1 MGSVKWYLFNL
12 QVWIVLFDT
21 SVGLLTIPV
30 LLLPR
35 FALFPMGILKVLG
48 VPSMLQ
54 TFAVF
59 ALLGFMMISIIAIF
73 KNRFFAVCSFRWKK
87 FCVKWKRTWIMLH
100 YFGVIAAL
108 IIFGFMAPNQ
118 EEAKQRLLEV
128 LPCLP
133 AYIQTSPIFI
143 ACEDYTYQLL
153 LMVFFT
159 TLACLEVL
167 FFVISIGGHS
177 IQQLR
182 LKQISSKTFKMQR
195 NFFFALMIQIGVP
208 MVLLLFPFGYQWMA
222 VIYNYY
228 NQGYNNLSMMTEAM
242 HGLVSTI
249 VTLLVHRP
257 YRKILF
263 SMVTRHFGIFAHNG
277 LCYMFYYKQHRTVA
291 HWRSTAIKEEIRW
304 ELRHEDFVNLD
315 ALVDMDIEV
324 YYYEI
329 NDYKIDDCKVYPA
342 IDFGHKYYNWEDH
355 WVGKNHVFVKNGYRD
370 FCDSSRLVHC
380 Q

>member
-1 MGSVKWYLFNL
+1 MCSTQEDTIFLDSPFVYSLLLHIMTALSTPVHILGLYIILFRTPKSMGSVKWYLFNL
-12 QVWIVLFDT
+12 QIWIVLFDI
-21 SVGLLTIPV
+21 SVGFFTIPV

-35 FALFPMGILKVLG
+35 FAMFPMGILKVLG
-48 VPSMLQ
+48 VPSFIQ
-54 TFAVF
+54 TFSVF

-100 YFGVIAAL
+100 YFGVIVAL
-108 IIFGFMAPNQ
+108 IIFGFMSPNQ
-118 EEAKQRLLEV
+118 EMAKQRLLEA

-133 AYIQTSPIFI
+133 AYIRTSPIFI

-167 FFVISIGGHS
+167 FFAISIGWHS

-182 LKQISSKTFKMQR
+182 TKQISSKTFKMQR
-195 NFFFALMIQIGVP
+195 NFFFAVLIQIGVP

-222 VIYNYY
+222 VVCNYY
-228 NQGYNNLSMMTEAM
+228 NQAYNNLSMITEAM

-257 YRKILF
+257 Y
-263 SMVTRHFGIFAHNG
+263 
-277 LCYMFYYKQHRTVA
+277 
-291 HWRSTAIKEEIRW
+291 
-304 ELRHEDFVNLD
+304 
-315 ALVDMDIEV
+315 
-324 YYYEI
+324 
-329 NDYKIDDCKVYPA
+329 
-342 IDFGHKYYNWEDH
+342 NWEDN
-355 WVGKNHVFVKNGYRD
+355 WVGKNHVFVKNGYRYV
-370 FCDSSRLVHC
+370 CEYSRMVNC
-380 Q
+380 